1 MKLIK
6 VVPKTQAM
14 YYRLKDNRIGV
25 IYPNTGYIR
34 VSPSWINDPEY
45 TKRMQPHVLQRKIN
59 STKNLILYQINP
71 KKKIT
76 SPNGNYTYVRI
87 LFEDIW
93 KMQQYLEE
101 YENKN
106 CTKQTDGRY
115 KTMP

>member
-6 VVPKTQAM
+6 VVSKTQAM

-34 VSPSWINDPEY
+34 VSPSWINDTDY
-45 TKRMQPHVLQRKIN
+45 TKRMKPHVLKRKIN
-59 STKNLILYQINP
+59 NTKNLILYQINP

-101 YENKN
+101 YEIKN
-106 CTKQTDGRY
+106 CMSSYRI
-115 KTMP
+115 

>member
-6 VVPKTQAM
+6 VVSKTQAM
-14 YYRLKDNRIGV
+14 YYRLADNRIGV

-34 VSPSWINDPEY
+34 VSPGWVNDPDY
-45 TKRMQPHVLQRKIN
+45 TRNMQPYDLQCKIN
-59 STKNLILYQINP
+59 NTKNLVLYQINP

-76 SPNGNYTYVRI
+76 SPNGNYTHVRI

-101 YENKN
+101 YEIKN
-106 CTKQTDGRY
+106 CIKQTA
-115 KTMP
+115 

>member
-14 YYRLKDNRIGV
+14 YYRLADN
-25 IYPNTGYIR
+25 
-34 VSPSWINDPEY
+34 
-45 TKRMQPHVLQRKIN
+45 QRKIN
-59 STKNLILYQINP
+59 NTKNLILYQINP

-101 YENKN
+101 YEKKN
-106 CTKQTDGRY
+106 CTIHAA
-115 KTMP
+115 

>member
-14 YYRLKDNRIGV
+14 YYRLTDNRIGV

-45 TKRMQPHVLQRKIN
+45 TKRMQRKIN
-59 STKNLILYQINP
+59 NTKNLTLYQINP

-76 SPNGNYTYVRI
+76 SPNGNYTYARI

-101 YENKN
+101 YEKKN
-106 CTKQTDGRY
+106 CNIHAVK
-115 KTMP
+115 

>member
-14 YYRLKDNRIGV
+14 YYRLADNRI
-25 IYPNTGYIR
+25 GYIR

-59 STKNLILYQINP
+59 NTKNLILYQINP

-76 SPNGNYTYVRI
+76 SPNGNYTYARI

-101 YENKN
+101 YEKKN
-106 CTKQTDGRY
+106 CTIHAA
-115 KTMP
+115 

>member
-14 YYRLKDNRIGV
+14 YYRLADNRIGV

-59 STKNLILYQINP
+59 NT

-101 YENKN
+101 YEKKN
-106 CTKQTDGRY
+106 CTIHAA
-115 KTMP
+115 